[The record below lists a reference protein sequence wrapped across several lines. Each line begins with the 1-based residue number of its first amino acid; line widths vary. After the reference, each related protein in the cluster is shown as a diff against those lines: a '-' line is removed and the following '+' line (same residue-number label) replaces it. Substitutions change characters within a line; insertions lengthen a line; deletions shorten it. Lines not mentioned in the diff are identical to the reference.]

1 MKLSL
6 IVGLIA
12 AVLLSGCAT
21 IHQESVDLSN
31 QVGVGIKK
39 QHQSQVDLVNLY
51 FTIKRSS
58 LDEAM
63 EKALNKYFVTLTPS
77 GTITLNRR
85 QLVDV
90 ASDVMNLSTRNN
102 SAKEELEKA
111 RILIIKKLNENY
123 LSLNQA
129 NSSITGLLQSAVTI
143 KEARSEAFKSIS
155 NTTEGKIDLDKIFTE
170 LDAFVLKGGEDAGRS
185 IELVNKIKML
195 FNNKA
200 DKEGEK

>member
-1 MKLSL
+1 MKFSL
-6 IVGLIA
+6 IVCLIT
-12 AVLLSGCAT
+12 AVLFSGCAT
-21 IHQESVDLSN
+21 IPQESVDLSN
-31 QVGVGIKK
+31 QVGIGIKK

-77 GTITLNRR
+77 GTITLDRN

-90 ASDVMNLSTRNN
+90 ANDVMNLNSRNN
-102 SAKEELEKA
+102 TAKEELEKA

-129 NSSITGLLQSAVTI
+129 NSSVTGLLQSAVTV
-143 KEARSEAFKSIS
+143 KEARSEAYKSIS

-170 LDAFVLKGGEDAGRS
+170 LDVFVLKHGEDAGRS
-185 IELVNKIKML
+185 IELVNKIKTL
-195 FNNKA
+195 FNDKA
-200 DKEGEK
+200 NKEGEK